1 MMVNYGLMFLGINR
15 LSAAVCWRRY
25 LLSSFDK
32 ESFLQCDDIKG
43 MIGAYLYMT

>member
-1 MMVNYGLMFLGINR
+1 MMANYSLMFLEINR

-25 LLSSFDK
+25 LLSFDE

-43 MIGAYLYMT
+43 MIGAYLYVT